1 MLQIQK
7 LYNLLS
13 LALRKIE
20 DLVNDHDFEK
30 MRNIGEEKKNTTVR
44 ALKERFPD
52 MFDRDS
58 LNVSEISEWKLE
70 SSLLVKKLENY
81 LDISENKE
89 ELVFLV
95 KYLDSFLEDTIF
107 DCIPIDRDQYSFYC
121 LNDNFSKCNICL
133 LPRLKCNWEH
143 QNRDAST
150 SYSIFYYMRNFYYIK
165 QSDLSPY
172 QIEHVLMPK
181 RFFENALERGEL
193 RIMASPLISE
203 KVVEITE
210 PYTRDDVTLISVN
223 PMEEDMEEKIKRFSM
238 EVLEN
243 ASFEDIDLLVFP
255 EMLGTEE
262 IVEQMSRE
270 LDMRSGVCNSDSPCL
285 TMCPS
290 IWRENRNYCKILD
303 DMGDMICEQQKHHGV
318 EMKKP
323 AAKED
328 IESDKKIYILHG
340 YGIGRIAVVICKDFL
355 VTKYLRILAEKLRVN
370 LILVPSFTARNYH
383 FKILAAKYADLDCN
397 VIWVNTCSARWLNE
411 NSEIENP
418 VLLSCQPGKRGVK
431 SEGVNMEDICGHP
444 CRCMN
449 SDTRRQACAHIF
461 QLKLDREVGL

>member
-30 MRNIGEEKKNTTVR
+30 MRNIGEEKKNSTVR

-172 QIEHVLMPK
+172 QIEHFLMPK
-181 RFFENALERGEL
+181 RFFENALERGAHI
-193 RIMASPLISE
+193 R
-203 KVVEITE
+203 
-210 PYTRDDVTLISVN
+210 
-223 PMEEDMEEKIKRFSM
+223 
-238 EVLEN
+238 
-243 ASFEDIDLLVFP
+243 
-255 EMLGTEE
+255 
-262 IVEQMSRE
+262 
-270 LDMRSGVCNSDSPCL
+270 
-285 TMCPS
+285 
-290 IWRENRNYCKILD
+290 
-303 DMGDMICEQQKHHGV
+303 
-318 EMKKP
+318 
-323 AAKED
+323 
-328 IESDKKIYILHG
+328 ESDGGG
-340 YGIGRIAVVICKDFL
+340 YGRKDKALFHG
-355 VTKYLRILAEKLRVN
+355 
-370 LILVPSFTARNYH
+370 SF
-383 FKILAAKYADLDCN
+383 
-397 VIWVNTCSARWLNE
+397 
-411 NSEIENP
+411 
-418 VLLSCQPGKRGVK
+418 GK
-431 SEGVNMEDICGHP
+431 C
-444 CRCMN
+444 
-449 SDTRRQACAHIF
+449 F
-461 QLKLDREVGL
+461 F